1 MAGSGYRMIYSK
13 HLSNKTEMRSLL
25 LEGTAKRRMLDT
37 LGLFGQDRL
46 RGCVPA
52 ATKGAPTSWRCYI
65 CIYIYV
71 YIYIHIYIYR
81 TAGRSSERSR
91 YYILGA

>member
-1 MAGSGYRMIYSK
+1 MIYSK

-52 ATKGAPTSWRCYI
+52 ATKGPNQLEVLHMY
-65 CIYIYV
+65 IYIYV
-71 YIYIHIYIYR
+71 YIYIHIYIYTQNCRQVFR
-81 TAGRSSERSR
+81 T
-91 YYILGA
+91 

>member
-1 MAGSGYRMIYSK
+1 MIYSK

-52 ATKGAPTSWRCYI
+52 ATKGPNQLEVLHMY
-65 CIYIYV
+65 IYIYV
-71 YIYIHIYIYR
+71 YNTYIYIYIHR
-81 TAGRSSERSR
+81 TAGRSLERSR